1 MKLNLKT
8 MRRNKINNKTSERFN
23 LKSLKGYFLGGMCAV
38 LAVLSIF
45 MTIESATCG
54 TEVSEI
60 QKKEAMLMSQQQD
73 LQEALVANLSVNS
86 LQEKSSELGFTKVSN
101 LVYVAESVPVAR
113 LPGIEVGQ

>member
-1 MKLNLKT
+1 
-8 MRRNKINNKTSERFN
+8 MRRNKINNKTKAEFS
-23 LKSLKGYFLGGMCAV
+23 LKSLKGYLLSGVCAV

-45 MTIESATCG
+45 MTIESATSG

-60 QKKEAMLMSQQQD
+60 QKQQAQLMSQQQD
-73 LQEALVANLSVNS
+73 LQEELVANLSVNS
-86 LQEKSSELGFTKVSN
+86 LQGKSSELGFTKISN